1 MFREDGEAGER
12 EWVRGR
18 VVMDSVGRED
28 EAGEGDAEAGEGA
41 SCGAAEEVQ
50 RVGEES
56 GVMCLFVVET
66 RCDDRIGEMGGDD
79 DECNCF

>member
-1 MFREDGEAGER
+1 
-12 EWVRGR
+12 
-18 VVMDSVGRED
+18 MDSVGRED

-56 GVMCLFVVET
+56 GVMCLFVA
-66 RCDDRIGEMGGDD
+66 EMGGGD
-79 DECNCF
+79 DERNCF